1 MPLREFICPSGERIS
16 VADCLK
22 EGNCKHLTGRCAPRT
37 YLVTVGKDRIWN
49 NKPSTTMLIAGT
61 MQSFLKIKYDYAV
74 DPDSRAFS
82 VHGINT
88 HAKLEASADEF
99 SQLEVA
105 FNDEQSL
112 TTGIVDNIET
122 ENGYSILL
130 DYKTSGSYK
139 VSKALGYYMEE
150 EETGEVYKSGK
161 RIGQKKKV
169 KVLKQSN
176 DRIDRRDWELQL
188 NNYFYEIKKRGQKLD
203 KIKLFVMVRDG
214 GTYIARS
221 RGVERNIYYFDIPIL
236 PEETVTEYFET
247 KRKALMQA
255 LDQDSWDLFC
265 TPAENWEGLKCK
277 NYCEVSEF
285 CPLGQYLKAQV
296 EEKQTEE
303 EEMPIHG
310 LSERRQFP
318 RIIKIRLGEKVKKTK
333 EDGKVIEYP
342 KELDYFKIDVLSPD
356 PIEKERITN
365 QYHALYGE
373 QPKRL
378 RILLPVDDPLTF
390 FPQWYDR
397 YGSSSLLQ
405 CRGDGDTATCKK
417 EFSEQLEVIDDTQ
430 KYLKVVCHGD
440 GRNTINEG
448 AECPYYKDHKCAKR
462 AKLFF
467 MLYELNSIGVC
478 QLVMGSSHGIESI
491 NSEIAMLKGLLPRVS
506 MIPLIL
512 ERREELVETPDGKS
526 SKHYI
531 CHISNEM
538 NISELAIMARNKP
551 NEVVELLWKQ
561 SGLALPEG
569 KTDLDGDVDSPDDT
583 TEATTDQ
590 LWILAT
596 ESLAECVDADQLKA
610 WAMKNKAYKD
620 SLPKEEQDKL
630 QTLYKTRQNL
640 LKV

>member
-1 MPLREFICPSGERIS
+1 MPPLKDFICPNKERIS
-16 VADCLK
+16 VVDCLK
-22 EGNCKHLTGRCAPRT
+22 EGECRNITGRCAPRT
-37 YLVTVGKDRIWN
+37 YLVTVGKDRIW
-49 NKPSTTMLIAGT
+49 KGKASTTQLLAGT
-61 MQSFLKIKYDYAV
+61 MQAFLKIKHDYAV

-82 VHGINT
+82 IHGTNA
-88 HAKLEASADEF
+88 HAKLEASGDEC

-105 FNDEQSL
+105 FNDEKGL

-139 VSKALGYYMEE
+139 VAKALGYYMEE

-161 RIGQKKKV
+161 RIGQKKKI

-188 NNYFYEIKKRGQKLD
+188 NNYFYEIKKRGQRLD

-236 PEETVTEYFET
+236 PEEEVTEYFET

-255 LDQDSWDLFC
+255 LEQDSWDLFC
-265 TPAENWEGLKCK
+265 TPAENWDGLKCK
-277 NYCEVSEF
+277 NYCEVAEF

-310 LSERRQFP
+310 LSEKRQFP
-318 RIIKIRLGEKVKKTK
+318 RIIKIRLGEKVKKVK
-333 EDGKVIEYP
+333 EDGKEIEYP
-342 KELDYFKIDVLSPD
+342 KELDYFKIDVLTPD
-356 PIEKERITN
+356 PDEKKRITD
-365 QYHALYGE
+365 QFHGLYGE

-378 RILLPVDDPLTF
+378 RVLLPVDDPEIF
-390 FPQWYDR
+390 FPQWYER

-405 CRGDGDTATCKK
+405 CRGDGVEASCKK
-417 EFSEQLEVIDDTQ
+417 EFADKLEITDATA
-430 KYLKVVCHGD
+430 KYPKVKCNG
-440 GRNTINEG
+440 E
-448 AECPYYKDHKCAKR
+448 ECPYYKEHKCVKR

-478 QLVMGSSHGIESI
+478 QLVTSSSHAIINI
-491 NSEIAMLKGLLPRVS
+491 NSEVAMLKGLLPRVS

-512 ERREELVETPDGKS
+512 ERREELVETPDGKAS
-526 SKHYI
+526 RHYI

-551 NEVVELLWKQ
+551 NEVVEALWKQ

-569 KTDLDGDVDSPDDT
+569 KTDLDGDVEPPDDT

-590 LWILAT
+590 LWLLAT
-596 ESLAECVDADQLKA
+596 DSLTECVDADQLKA

-630 QTLYKTRQNL
+630 QVLYKTRQNL
-640 LKV
+640 LKA